1 MEAKWIE
8 RGEEKGAYVAEDE
21 VVGEGIDERSRLG
34 GKDIDEKGERTLGTT
49 HVGCPDLDQ

>member
-8 RGEEKGAYVAEDE
+8 RGEEKGASVAEDE
-21 VVGEGIDERSRLG
+21 AVDEGIDARYRSSE
-34 GKDIDEKGERTLGTT
+34 KDIDVRGERTLGTT